1 MFKKFLIKQEKKKV
15 EMVKTNKIQ
24 HKNGKNINEIDLN
37 YQYQDGF
44 LLPIDKNNI
53 FALLF
58 LKFNIISN
66 IKFYCFIK

>member
-37 YQYQDGF
+37 YQYQNGF

-53 FALLF
+53 FVLLF
-58 LKFNIISN
+58 LKFYIISY